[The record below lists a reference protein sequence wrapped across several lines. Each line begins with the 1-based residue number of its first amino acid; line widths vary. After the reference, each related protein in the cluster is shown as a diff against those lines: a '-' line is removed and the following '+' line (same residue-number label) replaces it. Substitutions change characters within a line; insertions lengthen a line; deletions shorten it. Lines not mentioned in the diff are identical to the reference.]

1 MLHYSTPNTGKR
13 FANVLTVAHLF
24 WEDLLDPLKVTFDG
38 VNRRIYLN
46 TQYNVFNIKIDVYSA
61 AKRWLQRGENLKY
74 PAPLR
79 SIGGDP
85 LVGGL
90 YAGDIYFLINDWR
103 IVVNHQV
110 TIQGTLYND
119 NTAVNPY
126 IINAGGGV
134 IATVSN
140 LSYSYNTVGAV
151 VPTAEEVAN
160 TVWGKAAS
168 AITDPTTVGGKV
180 LTTATKVDTIKTT
193 TDNILATN
201 I

>member
-1 MLHYSTPNTGKR
+1 MM
-13 FANVLTVAHLF
+13 TVANSF
-24 WEDLLDPLKVTFDG
+24 WSDMLDPLKVTFDG
-38 VNRRIYLN
+38 SNKRIYLN
-46 TQYNVFNIKIDVYSA
+46 TQYAVFNVKIDLYSA
-61 AKRWLQRGENLKY
+61 AKRWLQRGQNLGY
-74 PAPLR
+74 PAPFR
-79 SIGGDP
+79 AIGGDP

-110 TIQGTLYND
+110 TIVGTLYND

-126 IINAGGGV
+126 IINSGGGV

-140 LSYSYNTVGAV
+140 LAYSYNTVGAV

-160 TVWGKAAS
+160 TVWGKSAA

-180 LTTATKVDTIKTT
+180 VATKTVVDQIKTISN
-193 TDNILATN
+193 NILATN

>member
-1 MLHYSTPNTGKR
+1 M
-13 FANVLTVAHLF
+13 LTVAHSF
-24 WEDLLDPLKVTFDG
+24 WDDMLDPLKITFDG
-38 VNRRIYLN
+38 VSKRIFLN

-61 AKRWLQRGENLKY
+61 AKRWLQRRQNLGY

-79 SIGGDP
+79 AIGGDP

-90 YAGDIYFLINDWR
+90 YAGDIYFLINGWR

-119 NTAVNPY
+119 DVNTNPY

-140 LSYSYNTVGAV
+140 LAYSYNTVGAV

-160 TVWGKAAS
+160 TVWNKSAS
-168 AITDPTTVGGKV
+168 SITDPTTVGGKV
-180 LTTATKVDTIKTT
+180 INTSNKVDTIKTT